1 MGRTTGLLVLLSLAS
16 QALSLG
22 IQVALAH
29 RFGAGTEVD
38 AYVAA
43 LTLPGLMEVFLLA
56 AVSQLL
62 LPALVRRIDRGE
74 RQEAWRALAT
84 LVTVLG
90 GGCLLLSI
98 PVALSGPAII
108 RLTAP
113 GLEPA
118 TRALAGGYLTGLF
131 PGLALG
137 VTSAL
142 LTQAFHAERRFLW
155 PAAAGM
161 ASQVIPLAA
170 VVFLGDRL
178 GLWSLVLG
186 TLAARLAVIAPLAVG
201 LARRGVPL
209 RPRLDLAHPDV
220 RRMAWLAV
228 PAMVAVAS
236 ARTNG
241 AIDRFFVSFLG
252 PGKLAVFGYADRVV
266 SLVLAVLVS
275 PVTAVLY
282 PMLAG
287 LEARGDRA
295 GLFRAIDAGLRGVIA
310 GMIPVAVALAVLAAP
325 AITVVFQHGR
335 FSAADTAQVAGVIGC
350 YAGIVVLGGVGSLL
364 TRGFYAVGNTR
375 DPMIWG
381 GLLPVA
387 FNIAMDAAVYRT
399 FGVYGVAA
407 VTSLNA
413 LLGLPLLYIV
423 LRRRLGAPV
432 VPGWGSFLLRAL
444 AAGAG
449 MAAVTRMAAAALPF
463 EGDVLAGIGSLVI
476 AGVAGLSAY
485 AIAALALRIEP
496 AVDACA
502 RIVAAL
508 RARGL
513 FPSGALR

>member
-29 RFGAGTEVD
+29 RFGAGREVD

-43 LTLPGLMEVFLLA
+43 LTLPGLVEAFLLA
-56 AVSQLL
+56 ALVQLL
-62 LPALVRRIDRGE
+62 LPALVRRLDRGE
-74 RQEAWRALAT
+74 REEAWRALAT

-90 GGCLLLSI
+90 GGCLLLSV
-98 PVALSGPAII
+98 PVALSGRALIA
-108 RLTAP
+108 LMAP
-113 GLEPA
+113 GLDPA
-118 TRALAGGYLTGLF
+118 ARTLAGGYLAGLF
-131 PGLALG
+131 PGLALS
-137 VTSAL
+137 VASAL

-155 PAAAGM
+155 PAAAGTV
-161 ASQVIPLAA
+161 SQLVPLAA
-170 VVFLGDRL
+170 VILLGDRL

-186 TLAARLAVIAPLAVG
+186 TLAARLAVLVPLAIG

-220 RRMAWLAV
+220 RRMAWLAL
-228 PAMVAVAS
+228 PAMAAVAS
-236 ARTNG
+236 ARMNG
-241 AIDRFFVSFLG
+241 AVDRFFVSFLE
-252 PGKLAVFGYADRVV
+252 PGKLAALGYADRVV

-282 PMLAG
+282 PGLAG
-287 LEARGDRA
+287 FEARGDRP

-310 GMIPVAVALAVLAAP
+310 GMIPVAVALTVLAAP
-325 AITVVFQHGR
+325 ALTVLFQHGR
-335 FSAADTAQVAGVIGC
+335 FSATDTAQVAGVIGC

-387 FNIAMDAAVYRT
+387 FNIVLDAAVYRP

-413 LLGLPLLYIV
+413 IAGLPVLYLV

-432 VPGWGSFLLRAL
+432 IPGWGSFLLRSL
-444 AAGAG
+444 AAGAA
-449 MAAVTRMAAAALPF
+449 MAAVTRMATGALSF
-463 EGDVLAGIGSLVI
+463 EGDVAAGIGSLAVA
-476 AGVAGLSAY
+476 AGAGLSAY
-485 AIAALALRIEP
+485 AIAAMALRIEP
-496 AVDACA
+496 AVDAGV
-502 RIVAAL
+502 RILAAL

-513 FPSGALR
+513 LPSGALR